1 MRDAR
6 VREHPLRVR
15 LRESDDV
22 AAGHGEGREDG
33 EDGAPVDAERPERAD
48 QQSQD
53 RGEGRRFRA
62 DGHEGRRRRRGSVI
76 RIGGPL
82 VERDDCRLEPEP
94 DGDESERDDRRTVGD
109 ALRREHSRDRGEV
122 GRMGDPIQPDEAVEQ
137 ERRAE
142 RAEQEVLERGLVR
155 VAIRPLDAREDVDR
169 DGHRLETN
177 EQGDQIGR
185 QRDGHRAD
193 GREADDRVVLAGG
206 NPAAREI
213 CGRDER
219 REDREQYEDRAE
231 ERRERVDRDE
241 PTEVLTRGDR
251 AEDAREGHQQASDGD
266 DGEDRA
272 LAALAERR
280 AGDENDHRDDR
291 HDDLWVDRGDVAR
304 IHSQGLTWTP
314 AGGTMDR
321 SRAARPGRP
330 TVR

>member
-1 MRDAR
+1 
-6 VREHPLRVR
+6 
-15 LRESDDV
+15 
-22 AAGHGEGREDG
+22 
-33 EDGAPVDAERPERAD
+33 
-48 QQSQD
+48 
-53 RGEGRRFRA
+53 
-62 DGHEGRRRRRGSVI
+62 
-76 RIGGPL
+76 
-82 VERDDCRLEPEP
+82 
-94 DGDESERDDRRTVGD
+94 
-109 ALRREHSRDRGEV
+109 
-122 GRMGDPIQPDEAVEQ
+122 MGDPIQPDEAVEQ

-142 RAEQEVLERGLVR
+142 RAEEEVLEGGLVR

-219 REDREQYEDRAE
+219 REDRKQDEDRAE

-251 AEDAREGHQQASDGD
+251 AEDAREGHQQAGDGD

-291 HDDLWVDRGDVAR
+291 HDDLRVDRGDVGR
-304 IHSQGLTWTP
+304 IHSQSLTWTP